1 MKQTMEKLEK
11 KKYGFRIRPEVNELI
26 ETHKY
31 MNGDDRSAFV
41 TEAVRRYCADIDG
54 EKNCDILVDRITS
67 NVRAMT
73 RNDVNRICHAMFKI
87 AVELGMYNYL
97 LAAGYVGLDDE
108 EIRNVRNRSMDRV
121 RRTHGFI
128 TFEDAVEE
136 ERAFGTDE

>member
-1 MKQTMEKLEK
+1 MKQTTEKVEK

-41 TEAVRRYCADIDG
+41 SEAIRRYCADIDG
-54 EKNCDILVDRITS
+54 EKNSDILVDRITT
-67 NVRAMT
+67 NIRAMT

-87 AVELGMYNYL
+87 GVELGMQSYL
-97 LAAGYVGLDDE
+97 LAAGYVALDDE
-108 EIRNVRNRSMDRV
+108 EIRNVRNRAIDRV

-128 TFEDAVEE
+128 TFEDAVAE
-136 ERAFGTDE
+136 ERVFGMDD